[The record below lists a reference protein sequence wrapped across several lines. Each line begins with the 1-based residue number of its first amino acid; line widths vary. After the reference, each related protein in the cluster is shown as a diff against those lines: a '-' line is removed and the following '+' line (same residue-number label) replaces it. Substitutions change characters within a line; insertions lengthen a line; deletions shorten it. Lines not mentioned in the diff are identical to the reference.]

1 MSDDREPPPLP
12 AAGLGA
18 GMPIIAGIIVGAL
31 VGGGLGYVADRLL
44 VGAMVGGAIGLV
56 AGFYLL
62 YVTYFKP
69 R

>member
-18 GMPIIAGIIVGAL
+18 GMPIIAGIIVGD
-31 VGGGLGYVADRLL
+31 VIGGGLGYVADQLL
-44 VGAMVGGAIGLV
+44 LGAMIGGAIGLV

-62 YVTYFKP
+62 YITYFKP